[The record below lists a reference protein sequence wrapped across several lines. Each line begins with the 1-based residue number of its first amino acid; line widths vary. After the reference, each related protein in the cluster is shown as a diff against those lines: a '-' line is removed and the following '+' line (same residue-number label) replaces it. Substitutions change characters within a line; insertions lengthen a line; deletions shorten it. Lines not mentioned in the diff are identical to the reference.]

1 MKKIFLCLAIL
12 SLFVLSRLAVMHK
25 LPIFVDEALDI
36 YLGEQIN
43 QGKLWIPLSTG
54 YLPVFFWFEAIW
66 LRLPISKLLAGRTT
80 SLLFGILSFW
90 IFLSILK
97 RLGLKNLKLSAL
109 LFVFSPMWFFY
120 QSQATQESAVL
131 FFSLLGFFL
140 TLVYINKP
148 SLLTGLYLS
157 ITIFLGLMTKTTIL
171 LALPGNL
178 VFILTSK
185 LSKNLKFA
193 AGLFNVLPLI
203 LFFWLLNKPFFS
215 TVLLHHK
222 ILSQANFL
230 SDPVNTIIK
239 IYGNSHILLSWIQTY
254 FGLPL
259 LILVGFFSIKGIVR
273 RNRSEIA
280 LTAWFITSLLLL
292 ALISNSPYPR
302 YAITLLIPL
311 YLMLNLYLFKNN
323 GSRSFLSKIILA
335 WSIFSSGL
343 MIINPRIAF
352 LPKLDRW
359 QYFQGWTSGYGLDEI
374 KKILITL
381 EPARR
386 QILYVEDSTFQ
397 SARLTMESDVDVK
410 VFYQMRSATPPQ
422 VEDLP
427 LDGYLLFNFWQPPID
442 DSRIK
447 VLQKIKKSQDASFI
461 LAKRVI

>member
-1 MKKIFLCLAIL
+1 MKKIFLFLVIL

-36 YLGEQIN
+36 YLGEQVN

-54 YLPVFFWFEAIW
+54 YLPVFFWSEAIW
-66 LRLPISKLLAGRTT
+66 LRLPISRLLAARTT
-80 SLLFGILSFW
+80 SLFFGILSFW

-97 RLGLKNLKLSAL
+97 RLGLKDLKLSAL
-109 LFVFSPMWFFY
+109 LFVFSPMWLFY
-120 QSQATQESAVL
+120 QSQAIQESAVL

-140 TLVYINKP
+140 TLIYINKP

-157 ITIFLGLMTKTTIL
+157 LTIFLGLMTKTTIL

-222 ILSQANFL
+222 ILSQANFFT
-230 SDPVNTIIK
+230 DPVNTIIK
-239 IYGNSHILLSWIQTY
+239 IFGNSSILLSWIQTY

-259 LILVGFFSIKGIVR
+259 LILVGFFSIKGIVS

-280 LTAWFITSLLLL
+280 LTAWFITSLLVL

-302 YAITLLIPL
+302 YAVTLFIPL
-311 YLMLNLYLFKNN
+311 YLMLNIHLFKNGN
-323 GSRSFLSKIILA
+323 WGFLSKAVLA
-335 WSIFSSGL
+335 WSIFSSSL
-343 MIINPRIAF
+343 MMINPQIAF

-359 QYFQGWTSGYGLDEI
+359 QYFQGWTSGYGLNEI
-374 KKILITL
+374 KKFLITL

-397 SARLTMESDVDVK
+397 SARITMEPNIDVK

-422 VEDLP
+422 AEDLP

-442 DSRIK
+442 DPRIK
-447 VLQKIKKSQDASFI
+447 ILQKIKKSQDASFI
-461 LAKRVI
+461 LAKRLI